1 MLRGPDWISTLIY
14 GITVCPAG
22 AKTDSPHQAFD
33 STEPCRLESL
43 QSSAARHLIERT
55 SAIVPTAALFTNAAP
70 LFNPDCR
77 NWVAVPFKMIRDQ
90 RPHLM
95 LSAMTIVELA
105 TLREMRRP
113 GREVQGLAPGGRA
126 RLREKLLM
134 AWDQRFFDPIIV
146 PKGKPLVTLRDAG
159 NYVASLPEHEQ
170 RLPHWQTA
178 TELLLMVGSRGGDPM
193 MVRIAMMQA
202 LNHGKP
208 NPATTP
214 RRKRAKAYR
223 IVR

>member
-95 LSAMTIVELA
+95 LSAMTIAELA
-105 TLREMRRP
+105 RKMACGKCG
-113 GREVQGLAPGGRA
+113 GRDVKYRAWRQEDAPG
-126 RLREKLLM
+126 
-134 AWDQRFFDPIIV
+134 
-146 PKGKPLVTLRDAG
+146 
-159 NYVASLPEHEQ
+159 Y
-170 RLPHWQTA
+170 
-178 TELLLMVGSRGGDPM
+178 
-193 MVRIAMMQA
+193 
-202 LNHGKP
+202 
-208 NPATTP
+208 
-214 RRKRAKAYR
+214 AKNF
-223 IVR
+223 